1 MELTIN
7 KPIKKTKIIKNEQI
21 EPTKPKKIKQI
32 RTTKI
37 RKTIQQI
44 ELDKTIFELFG
55 EDE

>member
-21 EPTKPKKIKQI
+21 EPAKPKKI